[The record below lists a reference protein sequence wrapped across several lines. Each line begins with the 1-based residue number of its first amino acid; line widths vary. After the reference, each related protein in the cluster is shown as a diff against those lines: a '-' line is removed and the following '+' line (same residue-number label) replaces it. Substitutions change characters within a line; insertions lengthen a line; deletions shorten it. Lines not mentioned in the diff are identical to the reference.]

1 MSTKTSRFTNIG
13 DIRRANKKAGFFWFS
28 PATITAFGARVE
40 SRIYDE
46 GISKNYPAGS
56 RVWVE
61 SRKNHDSTSREYL
74 IARFNV
80 ETSDISYA
88 HIDYK
93 TMVFGSA
100 KVAEKFVTDI
110 LLGGDDHGSV

>member
-1 MSTKTSRFTNIG
+1 MTDKTSRFTNIG
-13 DIRRANKKAGFFWFS
+13 DIRRANKRAGLYWFS
-28 PATITAFGARVE
+28 PSAIAAFGARVE

-46 GISKNYPAGS
+46 GVSEDYPEGS

-61 SRKNHDSTSREYL
+61 SRRNHDFTSREHL

-80 ETSDISYA
+80 QTGDISYA

-93 TMVFGSA
+93 TLVFGSA
-100 KVAEKFVTDI
+100 KEAEKYITDH
-110 LLGGDDHGSV
+110 LV

>member
-1 MSTKTSRFTNIG
+1 MSDKTSQFTTVG
-13 DIRRANKKAGFFWFS
+13 DIRRANKRAGLFWFA
-28 PATITAFGARVE
+28 PATIAAFGSKVE

-46 GISKNYPAGS
+46 GVSEDYPEGS

-61 SRKNHDSTSREYL
+61 SRRNFNGTAREHL

-80 ETSDISYA
+80 ATSDISYV

-93 TMVFGSA
+93 TLVFGSA
-100 KVAEKFVTDI
+100 KKAEKHITEKLI
-110 LLGGDDHGSV
+110 TEAKA